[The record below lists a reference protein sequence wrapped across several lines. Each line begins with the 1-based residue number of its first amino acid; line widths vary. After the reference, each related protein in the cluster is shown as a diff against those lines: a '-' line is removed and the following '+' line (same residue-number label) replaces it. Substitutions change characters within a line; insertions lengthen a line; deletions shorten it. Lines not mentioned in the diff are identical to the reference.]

1 MKARF
6 MNALST
12 LRRRALGVARRARQA
27 IRRPESPAA
36 TAVSSEAASKTL
48 FVGHTRF
55 SVHQFGSRYF
65 NATRDGDAGAGFSED
80 QYTHWLYS
88 DERMDPRTE
97 IFTQLSLP
105 QLAQA
110 AEDFHV
116 VHYVS
121 YSPSLPEKHKKALR
135 QAARTY
141 DFLELNE
148 TKKTVSSTPTKSL
161 IRKAAQK
168 HHFTSG
174 PIGVYRLDDDDVLSV
189 NYFHLMAPYV
199 RRSHIGWWV
208 SQGLGIAAVRF
219 GEDFVYARD
228 YYYPKSAF
236 GPLCIAGYDQG
247 EVSHT
252 QAPKHTVMDH
262 TNPTI
267 LDSREP
273 AYFHIRHRGQDSTLG
288 GKPTPFYPEAM
299 MRIRSEGPADLD
311 QVRPLFP
318 VVADRMRLTPGRDED
333 AVTFDPGSVTATSEP
348 VSYLWEKP
356 GALALRVELPDRVKL
371 KQRQLKVRFST
382 TQDAACQYS
391 KEQEQEFFAAAKVAS
406 DDGEYST
413 WVPHQSTGLGHILF
427 LEPPQGVRI
436 TNLRLHTDQH
446 EPPTIQRVTAY
457 PL

>member
-12 LRRRALGVARRARQA
+12 IGQRARRVAQRARQA
-27 IRRPESPAA
+27 IRGSDNQAA
-36 TAVSSEAASKTL
+36 PSLSAERASRVL

-55 SVHQFGSRYF
+55 SVHQYGSRYF
-65 NATRDGDAGAGFSED
+65 NATRDGDAGAGFSEE
-80 QYTHWLYS
+80 QYTQWLYS

-97 IFTQLSLP
+97 IFTTLSLP

-110 AEDFHV
+110 AEDFNV

-121 YSPSLPEKHKKALR
+121 YSPSLPQKHKNALR
-135 QAARTY
+135 QAARSY
-141 DFLELNE
+141 EFLELNE
-148 TKKTVSSTPTKSL
+148 TNKTVSSTPTKNL

-168 HHFTSG
+168 HHLSSG

-199 RRSHIGWWV
+199 RSSHIGWWV
-208 SQGLGIAAVRF
+208 SQGLGIAAVRL
-219 GEDFVYARD
+219 GDDFVYARD

-236 GPLCIAGYDQG
+236 GPLCIAGYDNG

-288 GKPTPFYPEAM
+288 GKPLPFYPEAM
-299 MRIRSEGPADLD
+299 MRIRSEGPADLER
-311 QVRPLFP
+311 VRTLFP
-318 VVADRMRLTPGRDED
+318 LVADRLRLTPGKADN
-333 AVTFDPGSVTATSEP
+333 AVTLEPTALSANSEP
-348 VSYLWEKP
+348 VHHSWDQP
-356 GALALRVELPDRVKL
+356 GALALRVELPDRGKL
-371 KQRQLKVRFST
+371 APRQLRVSFST
-382 TQDAACQYS
+382 TEEAHCEYS
-391 KEQEQEFFAAAKVAS
+391 KAQEREFFAAANVQS
-406 DDGEYST
+406 DDAGYSA
-413 WVPHQSTGLGHILF
+413 WVPHQSTGLGHILV

-436 TNLRLHTDQH
+436 TSLRLHADQQ
-446 EPPTIQRVTAY
+446 EPLTIQQATAY